1 MYCPK
6 KSRNWPCV
14 RSVVVFRPSSCN
26 VPRSKTPVWADIEA
40 WVGAAAITEVA
51 GDERSLRSLLHSSYC
66 RDNKVIDNTHQF
78 YFSLITIDV
87 IGYQIHLVY

>member
-1 MYCPK
+1 MSK
-6 KSRNWPCV
+6 KSRNGTCV

-26 VPRSKTPVWADIEA
+26 VPRPETPVEADIGA
-40 WVGAAAITEVA
+40 WLGAAATTVVPV
-51 GDERSLRSLLHSSYC
+51 DERSLRSVLHSSYC

-87 IGYQIHLVY
+87 IGYQIHLVH